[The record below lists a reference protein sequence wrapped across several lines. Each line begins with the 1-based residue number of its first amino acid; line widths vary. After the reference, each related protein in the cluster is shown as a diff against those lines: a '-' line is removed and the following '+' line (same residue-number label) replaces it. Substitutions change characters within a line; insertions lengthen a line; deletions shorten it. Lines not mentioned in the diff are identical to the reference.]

1 MASVQSDT
9 VRYPGTHRRP
19 MAPLQD
25 FIGRVRRDTALLRR
39 ILMVG
44 GVALVAAASLAF
56 WLMSGRYVSTD
67 DSYVQ
72 AATLMVSTD
81 VSGLVQTVNVREG
94 QTVKKGQ
101 VLFTLDPRPFQIAL
115 DNAKAQL
122 AQVNQTIVS
131 TKADYQSM
139 LSSAQA
145 QQAQVSLDQRNFERY
160 AALLKDNAIAP
171 ATYDQ
176 ARLTL
181 ATAQAQLVS
190 LQQTAQT
197 QLAKLNGNPNIAV
210 EKTPQYMQMQ
220 AAVDEAQR
228 QLDHSIVRAPFDGVV
243 AEVDSLQPGTLVIS
257 AMSAFTTTSAVG
269 LVGTDNVWV
278 EAHMK
283 ETDLTYVRNGDPV
296 SITIDTYPGR
306 TWKGRVQA
314 ISAASGSTFSA
325 LPAENASGNWVKV
338 TQRVPVRILIERHQ
352 GDPVL
357 SAGMSTVVSIDTGH
371 RLWYRMLFGD

>member
-1 MASVQSDT
+1 
-9 VRYPGTHRRP
+9 

-25 FIGRVRRDTALLRR
+25 FVARLHSDTGLLRK
-39 ILMVG
+39 ILMIG
-44 GVALVAAASLAF
+44 GVALVVAGALTF
-56 WLMSGRYVSTD
+56 WLMSGRYISSD

-81 VSGLVQTVNVREG
+81 VSGLVETVNVREG
-94 QTVKKGQ
+94 EAVKKGQ
-101 VLFTLDPRPFQIAL
+101 VLFTLDRHPFQIAL

-122 AQVNQTIVS
+122 AQVGQTVVA

-145 QQAQVSLDQRNFERY
+145 QQAQVALDQRNFERY
-160 AALLKDNAIAP
+160 AALLKANAIAP

-197 QLAKLNGNPNIAV
+197 QLAKLNGDPNIAT
-210 EKTPQYMQMQ
+210 EQTPQYMQMK

-228 QLDHSIVRAPFDGVV
+228 QFDHAIVRAPFDGVV

-269 LVGTDNVWV
+269 LVSTGNVWI
-278 EAHMK
+278 ESHMK
-283 ETDLTYVRNGDPV
+283 ETDLTHVKVGDPV
-296 SITIDTYPGR
+296 SITIDTFPDR
-306 TWKGRVQA
+306 TWTGRVQA

-325 LPAENASGNWVKV
+325 LPSENASGNWVKV
-338 TQRVPVRILIERHQ
+338 TQRIPVRIAIDRHK

-357 SAGMSTVVSIDTGH
+357 SAGMSTVVEIDTGH
-371 RLWYRMLFGD
+371 RLWYRMLHGH

>member
-1 MASVQSDT
+1 
-9 VRYPGTHRRP
+9 
-19 MAPLQD
+19 MAPLQR
-25 FIGRVRRDTALLRR
+25 FIGRLRRDTALLRR
-39 ILMVG
+39 ILMGG
-44 GVALVAAASLAF
+44 GVALVAAAMLTF

-81 VSGLVQTVNVREG
+81 VSGLVKTVSVREG
-94 QTVKKGQ
+94 ESVKKGQ

-122 AQVNQTIVS
+122 DQVNQTVVS

-139 LSSAQA
+139 LSNAQA
-145 QQAQVSLDQRNFERY
+145 QQAQVALDQRNFERY
-160 AALLKDNAIAP
+160 AALVKANAIAP

-228 QLDHSIVRAPFDGVV
+228 QLDHSVVRAPFDGVV

-269 LVGTDNVWV
+269 LVSTNNVWI

-283 ETDLTYVRNGDPV
+283 ETDLTYVRNGQPV

-306 TWKGRVQA
+306 TWKGHIQA
-314 ISAASGSTFSA
+314 VSAASGSTFSA

-338 TQRVPVRILIERHQ
+338 TQRVPVRIAIERHKD
-352 GDPVL
+352 DPVL
-357 SAGMSTVVSIDTGH
+357 SAGMSTVVDIDTGH